1 MNTSVKVTADK
12 AGNVINAS
20 ENNKEWGYIR
30 VEQSRATIDEQ
41 NFVRKTT
48 LSALIYGKVE
58 DLASFGWEAGTVL
71 PGRISVVEST
81 TPFNPKAPE
90 KDLKVAGSTGIVCM
104 LGDEPIYRKNVYKS
118 DANACDETI
127 EHTNG
132 DVIKAAYENSRK
144 SDAIQPNASFSM

>member
-12 AGNVINAS
+12 AGNVIS
-20 ENNKEWGYIR
+20 SSDNNPVWGYIR
-30 VEQSRATIDEQ
+30 VEQSRATIDDQ
-41 NFVRKTT
+41 NFARKTT

-58 DLASFGWEAGTVL
+58 DLTSFGWKAGTEL
-71 PGRISVVEST
+71 PGRIAVVEST

-104 LGDEPIYRKNVYKS
+104 LGDEPIYRKNVYKA
-118 DANACDETI
+118 DANASDETI

-132 DVIKAAYENSRK
+132 EEIKAAYDSARK
-144 SDAIQPNASFSM
+144 SEAIQPNTSFSM

>member
-1 MNTSVKVTADK
+1 MNSTVKVTADK

-30 VEQSRATIDEQ
+30 VEQSRATIDDQ

-58 DLASFGWEAGTVL
+58 DLASFGWEAGREL
-71 PGRISVVEST
+71 PGRIVVVEST

-90 KDLKVAGSTGIVCM
+90 KDLKVAGSTGITCM

-132 DVIKAAYENSRK
+132 EEIKAAYEASRK
-144 SDAIQPNASFSM
+144 ANAIQPNASFSM